1 MHRLFLTFGLNILCC
16 PVLKPQMTGEPIFPG
31 EESVKVSVVQ
41 SPTAAP
47 TVVEPAAASIVVPAW
62 GPPMLKV

>member
-1 MHRLFLTFGLNILCC
+1 
-16 PVLKPQMTGEPIFPG
+16 MTGEPIFPG

-47 TVVEPAAASIVVPAW
+47 TVVEPATPSMVVPAW